1 MENMAEPVQWVKH
14 LHGQYLVERSQEI
27 DGRVW
32 FFKILTVPS
41 LLKEVQELLEE
52 AALVH
57 LSVSTLD
64 HAETWG
70 SLFKERN
77 CITGPVLRPR
87 QACQKA
93 GIVSVRCIRHR
104 RLRGTMCN
112 LDLMYRLASH
122 RFLDLHCNSFK
133 NLIL

>member
-1 MENMAEPVQWVKH
+1 MENTAEAVQSVNH
-14 LHGQYLVERSQEI
+14 LHGQYPVERSQEI

-41 LLKEVQELLEE
+41 PLKEVQELLEE

-57 LSVSTLD
+57 LSASTLD
-64 HAETWG
+64 HAETWE

-77 CITGPVLRPR
+77 YITGPVLRPR

-93 GIVSVRCIRHR
+93 DIVSVRCIRHR
-104 RLRGTMCN
+104 RLRGTRCN
-112 LDLMYRLASH
+112 LDLMYPLASH
-122 RFLDLHCNSFK
+122 QFRDLQHNNFK

>member
-1 MENMAEPVQWVKH
+1 MENTAGAVQSVNH
-14 LHGQYLVERSQEI
+14 LHGQYPVERSQEI

-57 LSVSTLD
+57 LSASTLD
-64 HAETWG
+64 HAETWE

-77 CITGPVLRPR
+77 YITGPVLRPR

-93 GIVSVRCIRHR
+93 DIVSVRCIRPR
-104 RLRGTMCN
+104 RLRGTMSN
-112 LDLMYRLASH
+112 LDPTYRLASH
-122 RFLDLHCNSFK
+122 QFRDLHRNNFK